1 MTTPKITRSI
11 TSFQNPKVRDSSQP
25 ATPVV
30 TKSGK
35 VLMLSPYCKPAQ
47 YHTDSLKVT
56 FTVADE
62 SITPPKL
69 LSKDILKDMIASDTK
84 VTINIDQVYS
94 LRNAK
99 FTHFTD
105 DNGNCCVIANYSA
118 PYQGIAVSIP
128 C

>member
-1 MTTPKITRSI
+1 MNRSI
-11 TSFQNPKVRDSSQP
+11 ISFQNPKMRDSSQP
-25 ATPVV
+25 AVHTV

-35 VLMLSPYCKPAQ
+35 VLALHPYCKPAQ

-56 FTVADE
+56 FMVSDE
-62 SITPPKL
+62 SVTPPKQ
-69 LSKDILKDMIASDTK
+69 LSKDILKAMIKSDTK
-84 VTINIDQVYS
+84 VTINIDQVYAV
-94 LRNAK
+94 RNAK

-105 DNGNCCVIANYSA
+105 DNGDLCFIANYSA